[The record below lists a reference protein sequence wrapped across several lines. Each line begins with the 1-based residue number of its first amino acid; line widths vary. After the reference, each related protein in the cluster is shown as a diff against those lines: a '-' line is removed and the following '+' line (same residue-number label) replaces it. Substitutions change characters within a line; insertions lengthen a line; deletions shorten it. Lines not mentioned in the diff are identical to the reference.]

1 MTQATPLRA
10 KMIRELELQ
19 QKSPRTIDAYVLAVA
34 QLAKHFH
41 RSPDRISPEEIRSF
55 LHLLLTKRKLSSSSV
70 NQKLMAF
77 KFFYRQVLG
86 QEDCDLRIP
95 MKRTRKLPEVLS
107 RQEVAK
113 LLGVLSTAK
122 HRLFLMTVYGA
133 GLRVSEAARLKWKD
147 IQVDRMAIRVD
158 QGKGRKDRYT
168 LLSPRLVDELRV
180 YCREYRPV
188 YWVFTDRTGKGPM
201 SVGTGQKIYYNAKR
215 RAGIRRG
222 QGIHTLR
229 HCFAT
234 HLLEDGVDIRTIQ
247 ELLGHGSVK
256 TTMRYLHVTRQRVT
270 AVSSPLDRLP
280 QIGHAGQSRSEL

>member
-158 QGKGRKDRYT
+158 QGKGRK
-168 LLSPRLVDELRV
+168 
-180 YCREYRPV
+180 
-188 YWVFTDRTGKGPM
+188 
-201 SVGTGQKIYYNAKR
+201 IYYNAKR

-256 TTMRYLHVTRQRVT
+256 TTMRYLHVTKQRVA

-280 QIGHAGQSRSEL
+280 QIGHAGHSRSEL